1 MKRSKLI
8 QIIKEEVNRE
18 IIIEGII
25 DKLLW
30 LFLSPK
36 VKKDVDLLKGSA
48 EWKEL
53 VHKLNTTRDEME
65 MYNNQAEEYLKR
77 CKERVAAAKKQGFKV
92 SNCNDLESGLMSD
105 RKRRK

>member
-36 VKKDVDLLKGSA
+36 VKKDVSKLKGTP

-53 VHKLNTTRDEME
+53 VQKINTTRDEFDFF
-65 MYNNQAEEYLKR
+65 NKR
-77 CKERVAAAKKQGFKV
+77 FEKRLEDCKKMVTRSKKMGYDIGDC
-92 SNCNDLESGLMSD
+92 SDLE
-105 RKRRK
+105 KYKK